1 MKSWT
6 QNHKSNSNDETNA
19 LYSLI
24 LPPFV
29 DVYNMQ
35 FDLNSIICHSTSRST
50 IIMMGGRYQVTTDFH
65 WMVKSVILFYLFFNQ
80 ILNSW
85 SQQTFEIGSA
95 FPKAWSAEPSGF
107 LVCTSA
113 STTVTTVME
122 CPCKPHHSP
131 TRSLQFFTA
140 GDAHAKHQWETQHTV
155 QHIWHCSWIP
165 SCRSYCSQICRI
177 STWSYSAF

>member
-1 MKSWT
+1 MMKLMHSTAWFYHLLWMYT
-6 QNHKSNSNDETNA
+6 TCN
-19 LYSLI
+19 LI
-24 LPPFV
+24 LIQLSATALP
-29 DVYNMQ
+29 DQ
-35 FDLNSIICHSTSRST
+35 LSSWWEA
-50 IIMMGGRYQVTTDFH
+50 GYQVTTDFH

-95 FPKAWSAEPSGF
+95 FPKAWSAEPSRF

-165 SCRSYCSQICRI
+165 FCRSYCSQICRI